1 MAKRTRRRN
10 KRYSHKRNS
19 NKRRVSKRRVSK
31 KTYKRKNMRGGSG
44 DYIISNLL
52 KNPTYK
58 TTYKTTYD
66 SMETEFKDIIVQ
78 TLNGNDSETVKEILK
93 NFLGMKTGHALNLLK
108 TYNEIKGKL
117 PPGGGA
123 VAAPASAPAPAP
135 APMTDEESLARS
147 MGISVARLRK
157 LRDEHAEARSG
168 GVGYQPASLG
178 DMPPEPEPEPYP
190 VVSVVPPAMREDS
203 KIIYEILKRQDL
215 LKYYDYL
222 VDNKGYGYSDD
233 NMVYEDFIKDLVK
246 DLNRDDYKE
255 IVRHSD
261 RIRIR
266 QAFEEYI
273 SQREVEKRQ
282 AEEQAIVDHSL
293 KTMVNP
299 GPAASVGIPGGVGA
313 VAPASAPSGFGA
325 ATLAPSAVTFCPQCR
340 IKPIATGFRHCSRT
354 CATAAKA
361 PPAAGGLGAAALP
374 ASGFG
379 AGAAAAVVDSYIGY
393 PGKNMCI
400 NCLKK
405 PKRPPHQFCGK
416 WCAGQLSE
424 KKGRFMIAGGT
435 ELGDLSDNPADYPY
449 QDSRILNGKSP
460 VPQGQPDYDKERY
473 IYFYENDKNYKEFS
487 NFHPCPSLVINGVQF
502 PTSEHYFQCAKFKGS
517 KFTECT
523 QTFGEGARAVFNF
536 ARDNQSS
543 VIDGWYG
550 KSSFTGI
557 FYPWWPDYKPN
568 LKDLEMYKAVYHKF
582 TQDEYLKHLLLFT
595 GDKIIVEH
603 AYPDDYWGDRNFQ
616 LRQKQWN
623 LGDSENHLGQ
633 ILMLV
638 RMDINYNNQHLPDVI
653 ARQGILTM

>member
-10 KRYSHKRNS
+10 KRYSQKRNS
-19 NKRRVSKRRVSK
+19 KKKRVSKKRRVSKRVSK
-31 KTYKRKNMRGGSG
+31 KTYKHKNMRGGMEAGDSNFARAIYLSKISELTKMGLNEEKAKNLLELAGGDLEMAKSFFISEPAPARASPPSG
-44 DYIISNLL
+44 QSAFSFINVPPKPALEPAPAGASEPVLVEGSKIIYNILQSRGPDLLQYYPNLL
-52 KNPTYK
+52 KAG
-58 TTYKTTYD
+58 YD
-66 SMETEFKDIIVQ
+66 DTDIEDSDFLENLNESLQSIVPRGKGGHLARIIRAFKDHI
-78 TLNGNDSETVKEILK
+78 G
-93 NFLGMKTGHALNLLK
+93 
-108 TYNEIKGKL
+108 
-117 PPGGGA
+117 
-123 VAAPASAPAPAP
+123 AAPSPAGAERGGLTAQQRQLAEQLMAQNLMAQNAINLTSRAGGYSAHVSAPAP
-135 APMTDEESLARS
+135 
-147 MGISVARLRK
+147 G
-157 LRDEHAEARSG
+157 
-168 GVGYQPASLG
+168 
-178 DMPPEPEPEPYP
+178 
-190 VVSVVPPAMREDS
+190 
-203 KIIYEILKRQDL
+203 
-215 LKYYDYL
+215 
-222 VDNKGYGYSDD
+222 
-233 NMVYEDFIKDLVK
+233 
-246 DLNRDDYKE
+246 
-255 IVRHSD
+255 
-261 RIRIR
+261 
-266 QAFEEYI
+266 
-273 SQREVEKRQ
+273 
-282 AEEQAIVDHSL
+282 
-293 KTMVNP
+293 
-299 GPAASVGIPGGVGA
+299 
-313 VAPASAPSGFGA
+313 
-325 ATLAPSAVTFCPQCR
+325 
-340 IKPIATGFRHCSRT
+340 
-354 CATAAKA
+354 
-361 PPAAGGLGAAALP
+361 
-374 ASGFG
+374 GFG
-379 AGAAAAVVDSYIGY
+379 AGAAASVVDSYIGY

-400 NCLKK
+400 NCLQK
-405 PKRPPHQFCGK
+405 PKRPPHQFCGR
-416 WCAGQLSE
+416 WCAGQLSG

-435 ELGDLSDNPADYPY
+435 TLGDLSDNPANYSY
-449 QDSRILNGKSP
+449 QGPGILNGKSP